1 MHLSLFVTAPLDSPQ
16 NFVSETISS
25 TSIQLSWE
33 RPSTPNGIITHYSLM
48 YNAVDGP
55 SSDPILFSDTIFTV
69 NNLNEYTE
77 YVFRIAAATSAGL
90 GPVTVTSSRTAED
103 GMYMCV

>member
-1 MHLSLFVTAPLDSPQ
+1 
-16 NFVSETISS
+16 
-25 TSIQLSWE
+25 
-33 RPSTPNGIITHYSLM
+33 M

-55 SSDPILFSDTIFTV
+55 LSGPILFSDTMFTV

-90 GPVTVTSSRTAED
+90 GPDAVTSSRTAED
-103 GMYMCV
+103 GTHILQMKCSNSNADLFM